1 MIQDSTLLVRSGMG
15 RAMARQ
21 ERLCHVV
28 KVGVAFGS
36 DNLIYWNLL
45 SSVYEI
51 DSVRQC
57 EAQCELQIIFL
68 VKNDWPIWKEI

>member
-1 MIQDSTLLVRSGMG
+1 M
-15 RAMARQ
+15 
-21 ERLCHVV
+21 V

-45 SSVYEI
+45 LSVYEI

-57 EAQCELQIIFL
+57 EAQCELQINFL